1 VSTRVDDQNPE
12 NSLEKAAEIKDK
24 ASMTFDPKL
33 REALLKL
40 ANQLNLVALSKSGRE
55 EN

>member
-1 VSTRVDDQNPE
+1 MSTRIDELDSENPRQR
-12 NSLEKAAEIKDK
+12 AAEIKDK

-40 ANQLNLVALSKSGRE
+40 ANQLNLVALSKSKGE
-55 EN
+55 DN